1 MKTLLKYYDKDVLKN
16 ISAPLALKPEKMIF
30 FYDNSI
36 QDMTWFHSLKK
47 CFKHTMPN
55 IVMEHISL
63 DILDMVD
70 IYRKTKK
77 ALEEN
82 EDCAMEFTGGSEL
95 MLIAGFKAGAGR
107 VVPVPLYYT
116 DLVKG
121 IIIDLTE
128 NRPIA
133 NVPKIK
139 LEHFMDARGACL
151 MGHSHKVP
159 LEERYDDI
167 LNMCDVLFCNINH
180 WKTTSNFIQIVAAR
194 FSSHEMF
201 MKSKIQATQKNGK
214 KVSPDKKILQA
225 FQKFGFIRDLKM
237 TQDNVSFTF
246 SSVMDK
252 QYVINYGIWL
262 ELYVYIYAKR
272 SCAFDDVWLG
282 ALIDWNAY
290 DASRMAGNEIDVVLS
305 DQSMPVFISCKLRS
319 ADTAAVNE
327 LMIEKKRIGGWFSK
341 GILVAFGRDKQEKTS
356 TYLRAKEFGI
366 EILDAKD
373 VLSANFGEILV
384 KTVKEHDLNSLK
396 WKKV

>member
-1 MKTLLKYYDKDVLKN
+1 MKTLIKYYDKDVLKN
-16 ISAPLALKPEKMIF
+16 ISAALALKPEKIIF

-63 DILDMVD
+63 DILDMVE
-70 IYRKTKK
+70 IYSKTKK

-82 EDCAMEFTGGSEL
+82 EECAMEFTGGSEL
-95 MLIAGFKAGAGR
+95 MLIAGFKAGAGKG
-107 VVPVPLYYT
+107 VPLYYT

-121 IIIDLTE
+121 MILDLSE
-128 NRPIA
+128 NKPVA

-151 MGHSHKVP
+151 MGHSHKEP
-159 LEERYDDI
+159 LEQRYNDI
-167 LNMCDVLFCNINH
+167 LNMCDVLFNNINH

-194 FSSHEMF
+194 YSSHEMY

-214 KVSPDKKILQA
+214 KVTPDKKILYA

-237 TQDNVSFTF
+237 TQENVSFSF
-246 SSVMDK
+246 RSAMDK

-262 ELYVYIYAKR
+262 ELFVYIHAKQ

-319 ADTAAVNE
+319 ADAAAVNE

-341 GILVAFGRDKQEKTS
+341 GILVAFGRDKQEKTA

-373 VLSANFGEILV
+373 ILSANFGQRLV
-384 KTVKEHDLNSLK
+384 KVVKEHDLNSLK

>member
-1 MKTLLKYYDKDVLKN
+1 MKTLIKYYDKDILKN
-16 ISAPLALKPEKMIF
+16 ISAPLTLKPEKMIF
-30 FYDNSI
+30 FYDNGI

-55 IVMEHISL
+55 VIMEHISL
-63 DILDMVD
+63 DILDMVE
-70 IYRKTKK
+70 IYTKTKK

-95 MLIAGFKAGAGR
+95 MLIAGFKAGAGKGI
-107 VVPVPLYYT
+107 PLYYT

-121 IIIDLTE
+121 VILDLAE
-128 NRPIA
+128 NKPIA
-133 NVPKIK
+133 NTAKIK

-151 MGHSHKVP
+151 MGHSHKEP
-159 LEERYDDI
+159 LEERYEDI
-167 LNMCDVLFCNINH
+167 LNMCDVLFNNINH
-180 WKTTSNFIQIVAAR
+180 WKTTSNFIQIVSAR
-194 FSSHEMF
+194 FSTQEMHI
-201 MKSKIQATQKNGK
+201 KSRIQAIQKNGK
-214 KVSPDKKILQA
+214 KVTPDKKILYA
-225 FQKFGFIRDLKM
+225 FQKFGFIRDLKI
-237 TQDNVSFTF
+237 TQENVSFCF
-246 SSVMDK
+246 SSPMDK

-262 ELYVYIYAKR
+262 ELFVYIHAKR
-272 SCAFDDVWLG
+272 SEAFDDVWLG

-290 DASRMAGNEIDVVLS
+290 DASRMAGNEIDVVIS

-341 GILVAFGRDKQEKTS
+341 GILVAFGRDKQEKTA

-373 VLSANFGEILV
+373 ILSARFEQILV
-384 KTVKEHDLNSLK
+384 KTIKEHDLISLK